1 MEIIKY
7 SKNIILPKKKRYIAL
22 GVFDG
27 VHLGH
32 QKLIK
37 LASDKAKKNDGI
49 SIVATFDP
57 HPDKI
62 INPKSKVFLL
72 TTLEERIN
80 LIRDL
85 DVDVFLIIRFNK
97 MLSKTSPED
106 FVSNILID
114 SLQAKELFVGFNYK
128 FGFQGKGNTNILK
141 EYGKLYKFKTNILK
155 PIIAKN
161 TIISSTII
169 KDYIRLGEIKK
180 ARKLLGHNIT
190 ISGRV
195 VSGKG
200 RGRKLLN
207 FATANIM
214 TAPDKILPVN
224 GVYLVEIK
232 IDDKK
237 YYGLMNIG
245 IKPTFKET
253 ERTIEVHIINFNK
266 KIYNKNVIVYILQ
279 KIREEKYFSN
289 TNLLKKQIEED
300 ILIAHKMIEQY
311 RVSSI

>member
-1 MEIIKY
+1 MKIIRY

-37 LASDKAKKNDGI
+37 LTVDKARKNDGI
-49 SIVATFDP
+49 SIIATFDP
-57 HPDKI
+57 HPDII
-62 INPKSKVFLL
+62 INPESNVFLL
-72 TTLEERIN
+72 TTLEERIS
-80 LIRDL
+80 LIKDT
-85 DVDVFLIIRFNK
+85 DVDVFLIIKFNK
-97 MLSKTSPED
+97 MISKMSPED
-106 FVSNILID
+106 FISKILVD
-114 SLQAKELFVGFNYK
+114 SLQVKELFVGFNYK
-128 FGFQGKGNTNILK
+128 FGFRGKGNPDILK
-141 EYGKLYKFKTNILK
+141 KYSKIYKFKTHILK
-155 PIIAKN
+155 PIVANNI
-161 TIISSTII
+161 IISSTRI
-169 KDYIRLGEIKK
+169 KDYIKSGEIGK
-180 ARKLLGHNIT
+180 AKKLLGHDIT

-195 VSGKG
+195 ISGKG

-207 FATANIM
+207 FATANIE
-214 TAPDKILPVN
+214 TPSDKILPVN

-232 IDDKK
+232 IDNQK

-266 KIYNKNVIVYILQ
+266 KIYNKKLVVNILR

-289 TNLLKKQIEED
+289 TNLLKKQIEND

-311 RVSSI
+311 QVSSI

>member
-7 SKNIILPKKKRYIAL
+7 SKNVILSKKKRYIAL

-37 LASDKAKKNDGI
+37 LTIDKAKKNDGV

-62 INPKSKVFLL
+62 IYPKSNVFLIN
-72 TTLEERIN
+72 TLEERIN

-85 DVDVFLIIRFNK
+85 DVDVFLIIKFNK
-97 MLSKTSPED
+97 IMSKMSPAD
-106 FVSNILID
+106 FISEILVN
-114 SLQAKELFVGFNYK
+114 SLRVKELFVGFNYK
-128 FGFQGKGNTNILK
+128 FGFQGKGNTDILRK
-141 EYGKLYKFKTNILK
+141 YGKSFKFKTNILE
-155 PIIAKN
+155 PIIIDN

-169 KDYIRLGEIKK
+169 KDYIRLGEIEK
-180 ARKLLGHNIT
+180 ARKLLGHNIV

-195 VSGKG
+195 ISGKG

-207 FATANIM
+207 FATANIE
-214 TAPDKILPVN
+214 TPLDKVLPLN
-224 GVYLVEIK
+224 GVYLVEVK
-232 IDDKK
+232 IVNEK

-245 IKPTFKET
+245 VKPTFEEKQLT
-253 ERTIEVHIINFNK
+253 VEVHIINFDKNIYK
-266 KIYNKNVIVYILQ
+266 KMLSINILQ
-279 KIREEKYFSN
+279 KIRNEKYFSHP
-289 TNLLKKQIEED
+289 NLLKKQIEED
-300 ILIAHKMIEQY
+300 VLLAHKIIDK
-311 RVSSI
+311 RNNKTN